1 MVFGKELEDRD
12 EKCRV
17 WMDNQRWKSD
27 ELVFYF
33 EAMQKKL
40 HALDPQLYLC
50 PDLSQWGYFLNVDGS
65 FLTGAGLSDLWD
77 TAVRGA
83 DFTGLPRM
91 WMRRI
96 LFLCRCFQTVT
107 RTAM

>member
-1 MVFGKELEDRD
+1 
-12 EKCRV
+12 
-17 WMDNQRWKSD
+17 MDNQRWKSD
-27 ELVFYF
+27 ELVLYF

-83 DFTGLPRM
+83 DFYRIAPYVDGFYLMTPFQRTGLIC
-91 WMRRI
+91 RI
-96 LFLCRCFQTVT
+96 MESIRDNVP
-107 RTAM
+107 